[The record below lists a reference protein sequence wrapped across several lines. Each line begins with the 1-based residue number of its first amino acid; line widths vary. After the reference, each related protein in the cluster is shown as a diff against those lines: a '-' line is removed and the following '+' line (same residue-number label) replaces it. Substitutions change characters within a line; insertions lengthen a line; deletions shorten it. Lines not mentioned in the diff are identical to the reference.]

1 MANLPAA
8 CRRCAAGDW
17 PYAPNG
23 GVERCDCLRGR
34 QLLYIAECRGRRR
47 DDVPGVTEVQAAL
60 AIEELAVMMPFVPD
74 GDIAHAL
81 LARELMRFVCDAE
94 ELAWLVRQLV
104 LRYAKWPGM
113 REARALYCA
122 AFSPMDGQIV
132 ETAVYD
138 DGIIPGVCEPPHLLA
153 DSPRGGR
160 ISRDPR
166 EAGLI
171 RALGDAKRLNAPE
184 ALPLPD
190 PPSEEEERIWEQ
202 KRLELDR
209 LREERMREDEARK
222 SRIRAEIE
230 RLTKGGAA

>member
-1 MANLPAA
+1 MANLAAA

-104 LRYAKWPGM
+104 LGYAKWPGINSKLH
-113 REARALYCA
+113 RVIALH
-122 AFSPMDGQIV
+122 P
-132 ETAVYD
+132 
-138 DGIIPGVCEPPHLLA
+138 
-153 DSPRGGR
+153 
-160 ISRDPR
+160 
-166 EAGLI
+166 
-171 RALGDAKRLNAPE
+171 
-184 ALPLPD
+184 
-190 PPSEEEERIWEQ
+190 
-202 KRLELDR
+202 
-209 LREERMREDEARK
+209 
-222 SRIRAEIE
+222 AEIIGKLKRIAHLRQFAFPAIANVE
-230 RLTKGGAA
+230 AAADINDR